1 MTKKIVA
8 SDPLKK
14 MSLAVNEQGIV
25 YGESAAFGMGEEHP
39 YSFDQIDAIVRSS
52 GVPAALSIQI
62 GHTIHSIPIK
72 KDDEGHRAVIDQI
85 VAGALRSR
93 G

>member
-1 MTKKIVA
+1 MIQKITA
-8 SDPLKK
+8 AEPLKK
-14 MSLAVNEQGIV
+14 MSLAVDERGIV
-25 YGESAAFGMGEEHP
+25 YSESAAFGMGDEHP

-52 GVPAALSIQI
+52 NVPAVLSIQI